1 MLGWKLL
8 QKRMFIIQKNIHN
21 AFAKTGIW
29 PQNLDIML
37 NTIRKPEQ
45 PSIPTKFL
53 SQYIQTPKTV
63 HAIHRTHLAYRCGHQ
78 EPMLVKI
85 IVGLTQGLRSGCDRQ
100 PESDQ
105 NSVDNC
111 KTMLKTK
118 ERSGR
123 YWA

>member
-1 MLGWKLL
+1 MASNTLDSHKDIIISWL
-8 QKRMFIIQKNIHN
+8 QDDNMKISGVTKRLQTDFGIII
-21 AFAKTGIW
+21 
-29 PQNLDIML
+29 
-37 NTIRKPEQ
+37 
-45 PSIPTKFL
+45 S
-53 SQYIQTPKTV
+53 
-63 HAIHRTHLAYRCGHQ
+63 HRTMQRRCK
-78 EPMLVKI
+78 VY
-85 IVGLTQGLRSGCDRQ
+85 VGLTQGLRSGCDRQ